1 MSNEIR
7 VRFAPSPTGE
17 LHLGSAR
24 TALFNWLFAKSKG
37 GKYILRIEDTDI
49 VRSSSDF
56 EKSIINDLK
65 WLGLDWDEGPGVD
78 GSYGPYRQSER
89 QKVYQAYAKKLIDAG
104 IAYKCYSTLEE
115 LEEKKRQSL
124 SKGIASKY
132 DGRCRDLSD
141 EEKKKFESAGRKA
154 AIRFKIPSTKVVIDD
169 LIRGHIE
176 FESDVFG
183 DFVIVRSNGSPS
195 FNFAVV
201 VDDIEMKISHI
212 IRGED
217 HLTNTARHI
226 LLFKALGAS
235 VPKFAHISMIFGTDG
250 AKLSKRHGATAV
262 NEYRKLGYLSSA
274 LINYLALLGWSPEDE
289 KEIFDL
295 NDLISL
301 YTIERMSK
309 SPAVFNLEKLN
320 WINGQHIRSLPVEE
334 LTELVVPFL
343 EEDKFLKDK
352 LSLYNKDTLIKIVE
366 AISSNLVTLKDA
378 PVYARMFFEEKVILN
393 DELKELLESE
403 QSRLVLN
410 EFLKILRETN
420 LSSKEILKEIGSKMK
435 EVGIKGKNVYMP
447 IRVVL
452 TGKTSGPELFYI
464 LEIFGKE
471 KCIKLIERCM
481 DYGL

>member
-37 GKYILRIEDTDI
+37 GKYVLRIEDTDI
-49 VRSSSDF
+49 IRSSSDF
-56 EKSIINDLK
+56 EKSILDDLR
-65 WLGLDWDEGPGVD
+65 WLGLDWGEGPDVD
-78 GSYGPYRQSER
+78 GGYGPYRQSER
-89 QKVYQAYAKKLIDAG
+89 QEIYQVYAQKLIDAG
-104 IAYKCYSTLEE
+104 IAYECYCTLEE
-115 LEEKKRQSL
+115 LEEKKRQSI
-124 SKGIASKY
+124 SKGIAPKY
-132 DGRCRDLSD
+132 DGRCFDLSD
-141 EEKKKFESAGRKA
+141 EEKKKLKSEGRKTA
-154 AIRFKIPSTKVVIDD
+154 VRFKIPSTKVVIDD
-169 LIRGHIE
+169 LIRGRIE

-289 KEIFDL
+289 REIFEL
-295 NDLISL
+295 NNLISL
-301 YTIERMSK
+301 YAIERMSK

-320 WINGQHIRSLPVEE
+320 WINGQHIRSLPIEK
-334 LTELVVPFL
+334 LAELVIPFL
-343 EEDKFLKDK
+343 EEDEFLKDK
-352 LSLYNKDTLIKIVE
+352 LSFYNKDTLVKIIE

-378 PVYARMFFEEKVILN
+378 PVYARMFFEEKVVF
-393 DELKELLESE
+393 DEEVKEFFESD

-410 EFLKILRETN
+410 EFLNILRETN
-420 LSSKEILKEIGSKMK
+420 LSSKEMLKEIGSKMK

-447 IRVVL
+447 IRAIL

-471 KCIKLIERCM
+471 KCVELIEKR
-481 DYGL
+481 LKS